1 MSLFMHRIH
10 THGWLRGLRYSLG
23 VALLYPVL
31 NERHKARTREYEAD
45 KVRKPMTLAAIE
57 IDGER
62 RYTGTLAHMLGV
74 ESLSLETLERLN
86 AWNAE
91 HTREGFRRGAMME
104 ALHIVRCDVP
114 EEFFGPYEPV
124 ERHEAS

>member
-1 MSLFMHRIH
+1 MSMFMHRIH

-23 VALLYPVL
+23 VVLLYPLL
-31 NERHKARTREYEAD
+31 NGRHKARTEAYKD
-45 KVRKPMTLAAIE
+45 SRDGKEMLLSAIE
-57 IDGER
+57 VGGER

-104 ALHIVRCDVP
+104 SLHIVRCDPP
-114 EEFFGPYEPV
+114 EDFYGPYEPV
-124 ERHEAS
+124 ERS